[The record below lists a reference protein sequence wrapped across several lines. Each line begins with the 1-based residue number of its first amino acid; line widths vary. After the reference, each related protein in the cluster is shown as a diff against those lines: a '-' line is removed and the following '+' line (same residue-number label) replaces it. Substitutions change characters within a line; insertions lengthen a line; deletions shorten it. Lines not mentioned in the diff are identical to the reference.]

1 MAFAIGERVPLFQ
14 VSNAMDLSTLV
25 QKIQEERSAVALNIF
40 LKRSATDDLQD
51 LQKYVTNGMDIR
63 RFTLIQ
69 VLATQFTARGA
80 TRYSF
85 FSDL

>member
-1 MAFAIGERVPLFQ
+1 
-14 VSNAMDLSTLV
+14 MDLSTLV

-69 VLATQFTARGA
+69 VRIWNAANKNILKTVVP
-80 TRYSF
+80 
-85 FSDL
+85 

>member
-1 MAFAIGERVPLFQ
+1 
-14 VSNAMDLSTLV
+14 MDLSTLV

-69 VLATQFTARGA
+69 VKLT
-80 TRYSF
+80 
-85 FSDL
+85 